1 MVKKRGRAKASNPR
15 CRHLTV
21 SVGLIVSEDPKK
33 KGDEEEKK
41 EGEPQGEEAEAA
53 LAAAKK
59 KKKLIL
65 IGAIAGVVL
74 LFAVAG
80 GGYFY
85 LSSSKAKTEKQ
96 TQAAEEPKSKPVYYS
111 LGDMI
116 VNLSGEGKHP
126 HYLKVKISLELADE
140 KDLPLIETIKPR
152 VVDNFQV
159 YLRELRMEDLRGS
172 AGIYRLREELLMRV
186 TEATQPIRVRDV
198 LFQEMLVQ

>member
-53 LAAAKK
+53 LAGIPALKPD
-59 KKKLIL
+59 
-65 IGAIAGVVL
+65 VV

-96 TQAAEEPKSKPVYYS
+96 TQAAEESKSKPVYYS